1 MSPELAC
8 VDGAV
13 KTQRESVEAA
23 PWTAISALRERARP
37 SEQLAEQVGE
47 AGAARGRWRFETI
60 AEEARGQAE
69 TIRRLRA
76 GPDGPDG

>member
-1 MSPELAC
+1 MSPELAY

-23 PWTAISALRERARP
+23 LCTAISALRERVRL
-37 SEQLAEQVGE
+37 SERLAERVGE
-47 AGAARGRWRFETI
+47 AGAARRRRRFEAI

-69 TIRRLRA
+69 TIRRLLA
-76 GPDGPDG
+76 GPHGPDG